1 MNVGNWLALGGAAIV
16 ALAAVAALRR
26 RITATASGRRFFRH
40 PTAVPGLFV
49 LAFFVTIAIAAP
61 VVAPYPPYFQIDITN
76 PDLPPSTQF
85 LLGTDPYS
93 RDVWSRLVYGARVSL
108 GIGAVA
114 MLVAATIGTAVG
126 AVAGY
131 FRRWVDTALM
141 RLVDV
146 GLAMPRIFVLLMAV
160 ALWEHIALWV
170 LVLLI
175 GLTGWFGTSRLVRAE
190 VLSLRERDF
199 VAAARAAGA
208 GSGRVI
214 FRHVLPNAAAPI
226 IVSAALGIGNMML
239 LEAGL
244 SFLGLGVPPPAPS
257 WGNMIADGWHKM
269 TVAWWASTFPG
280 LAISLV
286 VMAFNAL
293 GDALRDALDPRRAG
307 EEGGEGGGAA

>member
-1 MNVGNWLALGGAAIV
+1 M
-16 ALAAVAALRR
+16 
-26 RITATASGRRFFRH
+26 
-40 PTAVPGLFV
+40 

-199 VAAARAAGA
+199 VVAARAAGA

-214 FRHVLPNAAAPI
+214 FRHVLPNAAGPI

>member
-16 ALAAVAALRR
+16 ALVAVTELRR
-26 RITATASGRRFFRH
+26 RITTTAAGRRFFRH
-40 PTAVPGLFV
+40 PTAAPGVFL
-49 LAFFVTIAIAAP
+49 LAFFVTIAVAAP
-61 VVAPYPPYFQIDITN
+61 LVAPYPPYFQIDITN
-76 PDLPPSTQF
+76 PNRPPSTQF

-108 GIGAVA
+108 GIGALA

-131 FRRWVDTALM
+131 FRRWLDTTLM
-141 RLVDV
+141 RLVDI

-175 GLTGWFGTSRLVRAE
+175 GLTSWFGTSRLVRAE
-190 VLSLRERDF
+190 VLSLREREF
-199 VAAARAAGA
+199 VAAARALGA
-208 GSGRVI
+208 GTGRVI

-226 IVSAALGIGNMML
+226 IVSGALGIGNMML

-244 SFLGLGVPPPAPS
+244 SFLGLGVPSPAPS
-257 WGNMIADGWHKM
+257 WGNMIADGWPKM

-286 VMAFNAL
+286 VMALNAV
-293 GDALRDALDPRRAG
+293 GDALRDALDPRREGIG
-307 EEGGEGGGAA
+307 ERGAAA